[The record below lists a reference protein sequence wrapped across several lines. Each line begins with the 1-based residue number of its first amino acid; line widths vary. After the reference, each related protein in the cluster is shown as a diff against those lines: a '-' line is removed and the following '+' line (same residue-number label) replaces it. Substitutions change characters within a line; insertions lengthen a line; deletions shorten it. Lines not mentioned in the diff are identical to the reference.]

1 MKSYSLNNKKEE
13 NLVFGHFLAFIIWL
27 YLSAIIVTELFL
39 TKEIGYSIN
48 VISIM
53 FLVSLISF
61 YLSSYFKVKHAEL
74 FNLRVLKLVPHID
87 LPKCLFNIKRVA
99 ILEEMLK
106 ANFINIVILI
116 IMTTNHAL
124 TYRNIHI
131 NSFHLLIAISIQ
143 MYCYLR
149 LIKLKSIQATLYF
162 SEVNQAYQITLDEE
176 KKLAESEKHLPWL
189 KRTF

>member
-1 MKSYSLNNKKEE
+1 MKSYSLSNKKEE
-13 NLVFGHFLAFIIWL
+13 NLVFGHFLTFIIWL

-39 TKEIGYSIN
+39 TKEPKYSIN
-48 VISIM
+48 IISII

-61 YLSSYFKVKHAEL
+61 YLSSYLKVKHTEL
-74 FNLRVLKLVPHID
+74 FNLRALKLVAHID
-87 LPKCLFNIKRVA
+87 LAKCLFNIKRVA
-99 ILEEMLK
+99 IFEEMLK

-116 IMTTNHAL
+116 VMTTNHAL

-131 NSFHLLIAISIQ
+131 NSLLLFIAISIQ

-149 LIKLKSIQATLYF
+149 LIKLKNIQATLYF
-162 SEVNQAYQITLDEE
+162 SEVNQAYQITLNEQKE
-176 KKLAESEKHLPWL
+176 LAESEKHLPWL